1 MSSDSVPPNSDDA
14 KQYVGLKVA
23 NLFTIDALVGSGAS
37 AHVFRATQ
45 AGIERS
51 VAIKIM
57 HRDFLSS
64 REMRAR
70 FHREARIAARIIHP
84 AVVPVLMTGELPD
97 SPPTHAETF
106 IVYEFVE
113 GKTLRTAIE
122 QGTLLLPEIIGILI
136 AASEAVGAAH
146 QVGIVHRDLKPE
158 NLMLVRDPCGTSRLR
173 VLDFGLARICEP
185 TELPLTHTGA
195 VLGTPNYLSP
205 EGARGQA
212 ATAQS
217 DVYSLAIIA
226 YECLLGQPPF
236 VDISTIAVLMKQIE
250 REPAPLQRTP
260 RLGDIPPLI
269 AATIMANLDKSPD
282 RRAANAVVF
291 AQALRVAAEQS
302 LIAIESCE
310 PGTDLWQTAASLNQ
324 KPFSDLR
331 SATDHKADTRS
342 S

>member
-1 MSSDSVPPNSDDA
+1 MSSDSVPSDSDSA

-37 AHVFRATQ
+37 AHAFRATQ
-45 AGIERS
+45 VGIERS

-70 FHREARIAARIIHP
+70 FHREARIAARITHP

-113 GKTLRTAIE
+113 GRTLRTAIE
-122 QGTLLLPEIIGILI
+122 QDTLQLPEIVGILI
-136 AASEAVGAAH
+136 AAGEAVGAAH

-158 NLMLVRDPCGTSRLR
+158 NLMLVREPSGTSRLR

-205 EGARGQA
+205 EGARGQP

-226 YECLLGQPPF
+226 YECLMGQPPF
-236 VDISTIAVLMKQIE
+236 VDLSTIGVLMKQIE
-250 REPAPLQRTP
+250 SEPVPLQRTP
-260 RLGDIPPLI
+260 RLGEVPPLI
-269 AATIMANLDKSPD
+269 AAAIMTNLDKSPD
-282 RRAANAVVF
+282 RRAANASAF
-291 AQALRVAAEQS
+291 AQALRAAAEQS

-310 PGTDLWQTAASLNQ
+310 PSTDLWQTGASLNQ
-324 KPFSDLR
+324 KPFPEPR

>member
-1 MSSDSVPPNSDDA
+1 MSIDSALPDSEIA
-14 KQYVGLKVA
+14 EQYIGLKVA

-51 VAIKIM
+51 VAIKVM

-70 FHREARIAARIIHP
+70 FHREARIAARIVHP

-113 GKTLRTAIE
+113 GRTLRTAIE
-122 QGTLLLPEIIGILI
+122 QNTLMLPEIIGILI
-136 AASEAVGAAH
+136 AAAEAVGAAH

-158 NLMLVRDPCGTSRLR
+158 NLMLVREPCGTSRLR
-173 VLDFGLARICEP
+173 VLDFGLARISEP
-185 TELPLTHTGA
+185 SELPLTHTGA

-226 YECLLGQPPF
+226 YECLMGQPPF
-236 VDISTIAVLMKQIE
+236 VDSSPIGVLMKHLE
-250 REPAPLQRTP
+250 AEPAPLQHAP
-260 RLGDIPPLI
+260 RLGEVPPLI
-269 AATIMANLDKSPD
+269 AATVMSNLDKSPD
-282 RRAANAVVF
+282 RRAADASAF
-291 AQALRVAAEQS
+291 AQALRAAAEQS
-302 LIAIESCE
+302 RIANESCE
-310 PGTDLWQTAASLNQ
+310 PNTDLWQTDTSLNQ
-324 KPFSDLR
+324 KPFPEPR
-331 SATDHKADTRS
+331 SATDHKVDTRS